1 LFSDSLLFTRLFAEE
16 QSMNTETTEIS
27 IVTDSMGRI
36 DVAYYVREAERLRS
50 QFIRTR
56 AAALFSKLRRTLVN
70 LIVVPVSTRN
80 A

>member
-1 LFSDSLLFTRLFAEE
+1 
-16 QSMNTETTEIS
+16 MNTETTEIS

-36 DVAYYVREAERLRS
+36 DVAYYVRESSRLRS

-56 AAALFSKLRRTLVN
+56 AATLFAFLRRTISN
-70 LIVVPVSTRN
+70 LFSAPVSTRN